1 MKLQIRIACFFI
13 TLNCFGQSVII
24 NYDVYFN
31 TDRPVVKKGTLYV
44 NNNKQLYIQGANS
57 ERKVSAVDE
66 NNNIN
71 ISSRGYIDYY
81 KIDYNNENLEAKLDI
96 KGKEYML
103 NEEIP
108 SMSWEIHSDKKNING
123 IPCRK
128 ATLKFRGR
136 SYTAWFSNDF
146 GVTGGP
152 WKFNNVP
159 GLILNIYDD
168 TKRFEWQA
176 TNIKEDRIPIE
187 NIVLPSCIKCSTISI
202 QEYANLRYGGD
213 QNNSLVLRNLPRGAT
228 STYTP
233 GPRNGFEIAFEWE
246 D

>member
-1 MKLQIRIACFFI
+1 MKLQILIACIFT
-13 TLNCFGQSVII
+13 TLNCLSQTVIV

-31 TDRPVVKKGTLYV
+31 TDRPVIKKGTLYV
-44 NNNKQLYIQGANS
+44 TNNKQIYIQGANS

-66 NNNIN
+66 NNNIK

-81 KIDYNNENLEAKLDI
+81 KIDYQNENLEAKLDI
-96 KGKEYML
+96 KGTEYML
-103 NEEIP
+103 IEEIP
-108 SMSWEIHSDKKNING
+108 SMPWKIHSDEKNING
-123 IPCRK
+123 VPCRK

-136 SYTAWFSNDF
+136 SYTAWFSDNF

-176 TNIKEDRIPIE
+176 TTIKDDTISIE
-187 NIVLPSCIKCSTISI
+187 KITLPPCAKCSTINI
-202 QEYANLRYGGD
+202 KEYANLRYSD
-213 QNNSLVLRNLPRGAT
+213 TQNKSLVLRNLPRGAT

-246 D
+246 N